1 MLKNLKLLSGVA
13 TQVKARSKMKI
24 RSPCVCRFEWLLGP
38 VEGWRAAAQL
48 LGSCSKTHSRCSVSV
63 Y

>member
-1 MLKNLKLLSGVA
+1 MLKNLKHLPGVA
-13 TQVKARSKMKI
+13 TQVKAGYKMKI
-24 RSPCVCRFEWLLGP
+24 RSPCVCQFVGP

-48 LGSCSKTHSRCSVSV
+48 VGGCSETHSGCSVSV